1 MVDRKMKVVKTMC
14 ARDCYDSCFIL
25 ANVGDDGTLVSV
37 KGDPDNP
44 VTQGFVCP
52 RGKMDV
58 SRVYKN
64 RVLFPHARVGD
75 KPGKQ
80 FRRIDWNEALETTTA
95 KLKETIKTYGRE
107 SVLLLDYSGN
117 TGLLSEVYPHR
128 LWNALGASRTD
139 GAICSK
145 AGKTALSLHYGEYY
159 GLQPE
164 DLLNRDLIVF
174 WGFTASVSAAHLWAL
189 ALKARKQGGT
199 TIIVIDPRRSET
211 AKNADLHFQPKPGSD
226 AALVMGICRI
236 LIEKNWLAREFID
249 KYTVGFDKL
258 EKEIMSWSP
267 EQVEI
272 ETGLDWNMVETL
284 AQLYG
289 SSNLS
294 ATLMGIG
301 LQKSI
306 NGADLVRAVS
316 FIPALRG
323 LHRGFFYS
331 NSDAFFIDNNYI
343 AGNTFSKLQPKTV
356 SQVALS
362 EIIRQGVFKF
372 IFIYGMNPALTL
384 SNQSAFRQGL
394 CSKDTFV
401 VVHDTHWTETSNY
414 ADIIFPAQTFF
425 EKQDI
430 VVSWVHHYIRI
441 SPRVIEPLGES
452 QDEVWV
458 MQELAKKLEIE
469 EPWVLAN
476 PWKELE
482 KAFAG
487 AFSNGTFQDLLEGK
501 TLLLKLKPLDFYN
514 TSSKKLEFFSS
525 RALEMGINPLPRH
538 CPITQKAGEFILLNS
553 AISNY
558 TSTQFTESYGPI
570 PAIVTINP
578 IDAAYLKITENDR
591 VKLFNDLG
599 RVEVNVEI
607 SDAVPKGVLWMPRLS
622 VCPDGKPMNELTSS
636 IAQPIASGPAFNSTL
651 VKLII

>member
-1 MVDRKMKVVKTMC
+1 MKSVKTMC

-44 VTQGFVCP
+44 VTRGFVCP

-58 SRVYKN
+58 SRIYKN
-64 RVLFPHARVGD
+64 RVLFPQARIGD
-75 KPGKQ
+75 KPGNQ
-80 FRRIDWNEALETTTA
+80 FRRIEWNEALENTAA
-95 KLKETIKTYGRE
+95 KLNETIKTYGRE

-139 GAICSK
+139 GAMCSK
-145 AGKTALSLHYGEYY
+145 AGRTALSLHYGGYY

-164 DLLNRDLIVF
+164 DLIDRDLIIF
-174 WGFTASVSAAHLWAL
+174 WGFNASVSAAHLWAI
-189 ALKARKQGGT
+189 ALKARKQRGS

-211 AKNADLHFQPKPGSD
+211 AKNADFHFQPKPGSD
-226 AALVMGICRI
+226 VALAMGICRI
-236 LIEKNWLAREFID
+236 FIENKWLAHEFIET
-249 KYTVGFDKL
+249 YTMGFDKL
-258 EKEIMSWSP
+258 ETVIMSWSP
-267 EQVEI
+267 RQVEM
-272 ETGLDWNMVETL
+272 ETGLDWHMIENL
-284 AQLYG
+284 AGLYG

-301 LQKSI
+301 LQKSL

-343 AGNTFSKLQPKTV
+343 AGNMFSKFQPKTV

-362 EIIRQGVFKF
+362 EIIREGAFKF

-384 SNQSAFRQGL
+384 ANQSAFRQGL
-394 CSKDTFV
+394 AKKDTFV
-401 VVHDTHWTETSNY
+401 AVHDTHWTKTTDF

-441 SPRVIEPLGES
+441 SPQVIEPLEES
-452 QDEVWV
+452 RDEIWV
-458 MQELAKKLEIE
+458 MQELAKKLGIE
-469 EPWVLAN
+469 EPWVLGN
-476 PWKELE
+476 PWSDLE
-482 KAFAG
+482 KAFTG
-487 AFSNGTFQDLLEGK
+487 AFSNGTFQDLLSGK
-501 TLLLKLKPLDFYN
+501 TMLLKRKPLDCYN
-514 TSSKKLEFFSS
+514 TPSGKLEFFSS
-525 RALEMGINPLPRH
+525 KALEMGIHPLPRH
-538 CPITQKAGEFILLNS
+538 FPIKPGVDEFILLNS
-553 AISNY
+553 AVSNY

-570 PAIVTINP
+570 PVIVTINP
-578 IDAAYLKITENDR
+578 ADAAYLKITDNDR
-591 VKLFNDLG
+591 VKLVNDLG
-599 RVEVNVEI
+599 SVEVNVEI
-607 SDAVPKGVLWMPRLS
+607 SDAVPRGVLWMPRLS
-622 VCPDGKPMNELTSS
+622 VSLDGKPMNDLTSS
-636 IAQPIASGPAFNSTL
+636 ITQPIASGPTFNSTL
-651 VKLII
+651 VKLIV